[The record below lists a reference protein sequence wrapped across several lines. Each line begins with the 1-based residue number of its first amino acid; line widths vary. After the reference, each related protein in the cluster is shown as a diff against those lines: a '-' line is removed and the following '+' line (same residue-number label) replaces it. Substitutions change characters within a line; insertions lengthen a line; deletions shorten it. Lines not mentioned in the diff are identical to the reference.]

1 MGDIAQ
7 PLSDFFLARSEDIAA
22 VYLYGSFAR
31 GTARAD
37 SDLDIGILLKI
48 IPQATLESQPYERE
62 AELERTLGRPV
73 QIVILNRAPVDLRA
87 RVLREGRLIVDR
99 DPSARIRFEVQ
110 TRNEAFDLEP
120 ILRRYRAAPTAR
132 P

>member
-1 MGDIAQ
+1 VG
-7 PLSDFFLARSEDIAA
+7 IAA
-22 VYLYGSFAR
+22 VYWYGSFAR
-31 GTARAD
+31 GTARGD
-37 SDLDIGILLKI
+37 SDLDIGILLKRV
-48 IPQATLESQPYERE
+48 PKATLESQPYERE
-62 AELERTLGRPV
+62 AEFERILGRPV